1 MREVLS
7 AREKREAI
15 KRYITFNPELSNRKI
30 AQVWDVSHT
39 IINRYRKE
47 INGNLFPENGQKR
60 TKSGNSF
67 PPQTDF
73 LPVVRASNDVKYEP
87 EKIRATFLVFM
98 RLIVDMGKAQKYL
111 NRFLPH
117 QIWDAISERQSL
129 YEFMDLYTDVLKDLE
144 KMSQFFHGVK
154 DERDAVFFQGG
165 DKQCGKY

>member
-7 AREKREAI
+7 AKEKREAI
-15 KRYITFNPELSNRKI
+15 KRYISLNSELSNRKI
-30 AQVWDVSHT
+30 AKVWDVHHST
-39 IINRYRKE
+39 IAEYKSVMGG
-47 INGNLFPENGQKR
+47 GNPPENNQKR
-60 TKSGNSF
+60 PKSGGNP
-67 PPQTDF
+67 PPQIDF
-73 LPVVRASNDVKYEP
+73 LPVVRASNDVKYDP

-154 DERDAVFFQGG
+154 DERDARFTSLH
-165 DKQCGKY
+165 

>member
-7 AREKREAI
+7 TKEKREAV
-15 KRYITFNPELSNRKI
+15 KRYIALNPELSNRKI
-30 AQVWDVSHT
+30 AKVWDIGKETVR
-39 IINRYRKE
+39 RYRAQLSGP
-47 INGNLFPENGQKR
+47 NGSGNNQKR
-60 TKSGNSF
+60 PKSGPF
-67 PPQTDF
+67 GPPQTDF
-73 LPVVRASNDVKYEP
+73 LPVVKASNDVKYEP

-154 DERDAVFFQGG
+154 DERDARFTSLH
-165 DKQCGKY
+165 